1 MCAMEND
8 SGTESTVAAVLE
20 VGGLSGAPSDD
31 DDPVAKEAVPDDD
44 DDDND
49 DDDGIIADDATPGT
63 AKDDD
68 RCTVADVVPMSSMSD
83 TNRSSKHALC
93 GWIPSVIP
101 QSLLRSNKG
110 RGGEGRGGGGCTP
123 KKKNAHSG
131 EREFPGGSPGACVSV
146 VKEREDSPTQRR
158 TCKRTKEAMMDG
170 RGPRDDP
177 FTQKAMDVR
186 VRSFY
191 PPFH

>member
-110 RGGEGRGGGGCTP
+110 RGGEGRGGGGARQ
-123 KKKNAHSG
+123 KKKTRTAASVNFPADHPAPVSPSSKS
-131 EREFPGGSPGACVSV
+131 ERP
-146 VKEREDSPTQRR
+146 KERTF
-158 TCKRTKEAMMDG
+158 KRTKEAMMDG